1 MTKVRNNVE
10 LLKCSIVVDA
20 SLGTVDFRL
29 PFAAFVAFHRNRIFF
44 LLKNVNNNMWLLTTG
59 KFVVIFATC

>member
-1 MTKVRNNVE
+1 MSKVINNVE

-20 SLGTVDFRL
+20 SLGAVDFRL

-44 LLKNVNNNMWLLTTG
+44 
-59 KFVVIFATC
+59 C